1 MDRIPH
7 AGQGQGRDRAVREG
21 GPQDISRPY
30 QPGGPLPLLPPW
42 PHGGPGSQGL
52 ESGKKSSPPD
62 GLRCGRVSFRAA
74 RLRFPGPQALPCPP
88 APPPCQSVSESHS
101 ANRTPNRLAAGL
113 AALPVAAAVAPQQP
127 RVGSPVCQG
136 SLRPRACGA
145 AQDTEPTDSPCMPG
159 RVLPARW
166 PPPCPPSPRRRAA
179 EGQGRCS
186 FSP

>member
-52 ESGKKSSPPD
+52 ESGRKSSPPG

-113 AALPVAAAVAPQQP
+113 AALPVAAVVAPQQP

-159 RVLPARW
+159 RVLPAAGLR
-166 PPPCPPSPRRRAA
+166 PCPPSPRRRAT